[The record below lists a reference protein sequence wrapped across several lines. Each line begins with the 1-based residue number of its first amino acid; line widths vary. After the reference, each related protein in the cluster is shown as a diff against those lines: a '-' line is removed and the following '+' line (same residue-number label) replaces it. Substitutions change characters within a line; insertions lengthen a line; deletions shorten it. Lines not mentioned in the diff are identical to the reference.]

1 MTWGNVLAAA
11 LLVAGAVYVTER
23 LAPTADKPRVEVRT
37 VYQDRILPGVPTTVY
52 RTLTNYV
59 TNATELSNLV
69 SRMRTLDSYLTAPG
83 WIAVSNERI
92 HAGLVARAWSAD
104 YVVHMPDNVAG
115 AVAGTMYGGLYM
127 RRLGRVWVGA
137 VAGVADGRGQAS
149 AVAAWAW

>member
-23 LAPTADKPRVEVRT
+23 LAPTAGKPTVEVRT
-37 VYQDRILPGVPTTVY
+37 VYQDRVLPGVPVTVY
-52 RTLTNYV
+52 RQLTNYV

-69 SRMRTLDSYLTAPG
+69 ARMRTLDSYLTAPG
-83 WIAVSNERI
+83 WIAVSNARI
-92 HAGLVARAWSAD
+92 HAGLVSRAWSAD
-104 YVVHMPDNVAG
+104 YTIHAPDNIAG
-115 AVAGTMYGGLYM
+115 AVAGTLYGGVYL

-137 VAGVADGRGQAS
+137 VAGVLDGRVQAS